1 MGRREAARY
10 IVADASRDDERGRRR
25 AATHHRY
32 RRHPHDGL
40 GPGRR
45 AAHRVRARR
54 RAGAGPRRTRGAAAR
69 ARSAARQHVLPALG
83 DEGRRPGQ
91 PGRRGGRGVG
101 SRCGVLSVGCGGPGP
116 RGPGLPQDRHHL
128 FSGDQCRAPLLRRSG
143 GRAVCLVAILL
154 TVGRPDRLSAQGF
167 LSQFSYDNLKPSAL
181 QLDLGPVGGNNIRG
195 TLTGGLR
202 LDYGF
207 IAPHVRVL
215 LGVAYYKADFSAAAR
230 ARFAQ
235 RLDSIVN
242 PSTPDTI
249 NLGRI
254 TWSDVT
260 GDVDLQYV
268 LPQGHAVIAYMGIG
282 LGAHI
287 RHGSGPAINGTFVQD
302 ALNEIT
308 AGLNG
313 TVGAEFSAKRWR
325 FTLEARGV
333 LSSGLSTASLR
344 SGVMYRWAGK

>member
-1 MGRREAARY
+1 MLNAFTEA
-10 IVADASRDDERGRRR
+10 V
-25 AATHHRY
+25 
-32 RRHPHDGL
+32 
-40 GPGRR
+40 
-45 AAHRVRARR
+45 
-54 RAGAGPRRTRGAAAR
+54 
-69 ARSAARQHVLPALG
+69 
-83 DEGRRPGQ
+83 
-91 PGRRGGRGVG
+91 
-101 SRCGVLSVGCGGPGP
+101 
-116 RGPGLPQDRHHL
+116 
-128 FSGDQCRAPLLRRSG
+128 RRSG
-143 GRAVCLVAILL
+143 GPAVGLIAILLL
-154 TVGRPDRLSAQGF
+154 TVGRPDRLPAQGF
-167 LSQFSYDNLKPSAL
+167 LSKFSYDNLKPSAI

-207 IAPHVRVL
+207 IAPRVRVL
-215 LGVAYYKADFSAAAR
+215 LGVSYYKADFSSAAR

-242 PSTPDTI
+242 PGTPDTI

-260 GDVDLQYV
+260 GDIDLQYV
-268 LPQGHAVIAYMGIG
+268 LPQGHAVTTYLGIG

-302 ALNEIT
+302 ALNSIT

-313 TVGAEFSAKRWR
+313 TIGAEVGAQRWR

-333 LSSGLSTASLR
+333 LSSGVSTVSLR
-344 SGVMYRWAGK
+344 SGVMYRWAGMGGKGQRTGK